1 MASLD
6 TTSVQ
11 KNNID
16 NGDLY
21 KLLAYSKSLKQ
32 MVRLVIR
39 YSRGD
44 KAQVILFYRSGNER
58 ERCYGFLRHPFS
70 DRVLLQGCQRLHRTD
85 AIAGKGRS
93 KAIVQLVY
101 FTPKVYQYFN
111 PKVYHLKLI
120 CKLVLLVLLF
130 WRYRQNSNTNKR
142 LVLLFCFSFLSLY
155 IHHFFCFFNSV

>member
-1 MASLD
+1 MLRHKD
-6 TTSVQ
+6 TTIVSEIKDFFTSSQKAVSV
-11 KNNID
+11 ILD
-16 NGDLY
+16 IL
-21 KLLAYSKSLKQ
+21 SSLKF
-32 MVRLVIR
+32 
-39 YSRGD
+39 SD
-44 KAQVILFYRSGNER
+44 KHFGFSTACNLQFSSKLKLMLLILFPFFQVNDPAAYAASGI
-58 ERCYGFLRHPFS
+58 Y
-70 DRVLLQGCQRLHRTD
+70 
-85 AIAGKGRS
+85 
-93 KAIVQLVY
+93 VY